1 MKCERRKRKYK
12 CDNGQLSGGMR
23 PRCTWTSDLAVL
35 DPRKALFDRTFQ
47 RYVSTITSIISSV
60 SIFFYFFIVSYC
72 LMFFF
77 SFIFYEKARIFHFN
91 KIYMYVL
98 RFKKQHWPD
107 LKLQRYIK
115 YLFFF
120 FYLSLFF
127 LVSSKTLLI
136 IFQQQYCNYITNQ

>member
-1 MKCERRKRKYK
+1 MKMMKCERRKRKYK

-77 SFIFYEKARIFHFN
+77 
-91 KIYMYVL
+91 
-98 RFKKQHWPD
+98 
-107 LKLQRYIK
+107 
-115 YLFFF
+115 F
-120 FYLSLFF
+120 FYLLWKSAYFPLQQNIYVRIAIQKTTLAGFKIVAIYQIFVFLFLPFSF
-127 LVSSKTLLI
+127 LFSFVENIIDYLLAVVL
-136 IFQQQYCNYITNQ
+136 

>member
-60 SIFFYFFIVSYC
+60 SFFYFFIVSYC

-77 SFIFYEKARIFHFN
+77 FFIFYEKTRIFHFN

-98 RFKKQHWPD
+98 RFKKT
-107 LKLQRYIK
+107 LAGFKIVAICSNVCFSFFTF
-115 YLFFF
+115 LFSF
-120 FYLSLFF
+120 
-127 LVSSKTLLI
+127 
-136 IFQQQYCNYITNQ
+136 

>member
-60 SIFFYFFIVSYC
+60 SFFYFFIVSYC

-77 SFIFYEKARIFHFN
+77 FLFS
-91 KIYMYVL
+91 M
-98 RFKKQHWPD
+98 KKRVFSTKYICTYCDSKKHWPD
-107 LKLQRYIK
+107 LKLQRYVQMFVF
-115 YLFFF
+115 LFLPFSF
-120 FYLSLFF
+120 LFSF
-127 LVSSKTLLI
+127 VENIIDLLAVVL
-136 IFQQQYCNYITNQ
+136 

>member
-1 MKCERRKRKYK
+1 MKMMKCERRKRKYK

-77 SFIFYEKARIFHFN
+77 
-91 KIYMYVL
+91 
-98 RFKKQHWPD
+98 
-107 LKLQRYIK
+107 
-115 YLFFF
+115 F
-120 FYLSLFF
+120 FYLLWKSAYFPLQQNIYVRIAIQKTTLAGFKIVAIYQIFVFLFLPF
-127 LVSSKTLLI
+127 SFFFSFVENIIDYLLAVVL
-136 IFQQQYCNYITNQ
+136 